1 MQDRFDMRMATPAL
15 CSVKE
20 RGFSQKDLLMSSKAA
35 FVYGPISGG
44 LRRAASAQRGRVVRS
59 SNAYLNWGKRTLDV
73 ALVVMSMPVVLPLV
87 LLFAVLLWFEGGS
100 PFYRQARIGKNGKEF
115 LMLKLRSMVMDADA
129 RLARVLENDQDLRA
143 EWETT
148 QKLRNDPRVTPL
160 GALLRQTS
168 LDELPQ
174 LWNVLIGEM
183 SLVGPRPMMPEQL
196 ALYGDPADYE
206 ALLPGLTG
214 IWQVS
219 TRNESHFSHRAVI
232 DAEYRKTVS
241 LKTDVTL
248 LFKTISVVL
257 RRTGC

>member
-1 MQDRFDMRMATPAL
+1 MQDRFEMRMATPAL
-15 CSVKE
+15 CSVEE
-20 RGFSQKDLLMSSKAA
+20 RGFSRKDILMPSKSVFMTSPAA
-35 FVYGPISGG
+35 GG
-44 LRRAASAQRGRVVRS
+44 LQSAARAQRGRVVRS
-59 SNAYLNWGKRTLDV
+59 GTAYLSRGKRTLDV
-73 ALVVMSMPVVLPLV
+73 ALVVLSMPVVLPLV
-87 LLFAVLLWFEGGS
+87 LLFALLLWFEGGN
-100 PFYRQARIGKNGKEF
+100 PFYRQARIGKNGKQF
-115 LMLKLRSMVMDADA
+115 SMLKLRSMVMDADA
-129 RLARVLENDQDLRA
+129 RLARVLDSDPDMRA

-148 QKLRNDPRVTPL
+148 QKLRNDPRVTRL

-196 ALYGDPADYE
+196 ALYGDAADYV
-206 ALLPGLTG
+206 ALLPGITG

-219 TRNESHFSHRAVI
+219 TRNESHFSCRATI

-248 LFKTISVVL
+248 LLKTIGVVL

>member
-1 MQDRFDMRMATPAL
+1 MQNRFEMRMATPAL
-15 CSVKE
+15 CSVE
-20 RGFSQKDLLMSSKAA
+20 DRGFSQKDILMSSKSA
-35 FVYGPISGG
+35 FMSGPVAGG
-44 LRRAASAQRGRVVRS
+44 LRRTQKARPGRVSRPG
-59 SNAYLNWGKRTLDV
+59 NAYLNWGKRTLDV
-73 ALVVMSMPVVLPLV
+73 ALVVLSMPVVLPLV
-87 LLFAVLLWFEGGS
+87 LLFALLLWFEGGN

-115 LMLKLRSMVMDADA
+115 SMLKLRSMVMDADA
-129 RLARVLENDQDLRA
+129 RLARVLESDPEMRA

-196 ALYGDPADYE
+196 ALYGDPADYV

-219 TRNESHFSHRAVI
+219 TRNESHFSYRATI
-232 DAEYRKTVS
+232 DADYRKTVS
-241 LKTDVTL
+241 FKTDVTL
-248 LFKTISVVL
+248 LLKTVSVVL